1 MLKPFFNP
9 RGVAV
14 IGASRDPHKPG
25 YGVVHNLAAI
35 HYPGAIYPVN
45 PAATRIL
52 GYPCYPSVA
61 EVPEPVDLAVII
73 VAAARVAALV
83 EQCARRGIRHI
94 VVSSGGFAEA
104 GPEGRAREEELAR
117 LAREL
122 GVRIMGPN
130 CVGTIDTST
139 PLNVTFT
146 AGTPLPGD
154 LAFVS
159 QSGALCVALMDWA
172 QGNGIGFSRIVSLGN
187 QVDVTETEV
196 LAELGGD
203 ANTRVIIAYLEGVAD
218 GRAFMA
224 AADAVARHKPLVV
237 LKAGRAAGGAKA
249 VMSHTGVL
257 AGSDEAYA
265 AAFRRCGALQAG
277 TLEELFIWARALAWQ
292 PLPAGRRVAVLTH
305 AGGAGVVA
313 VDALEAAGLSP
324 ACLARETRARLR
336 AMLPAAASVEN
347 PVDVLAGSGPAVYA
361 LALDALLA
369 DPGVDAAL
377 VIVVPQEWFL
387 PTGLAEVIGEMAS
400 RFDKPVL
407 ASLMGSAAADQA
419 RQVLH
424 QWHVPGFAFPEQ
436 AASALAAMARRQEW
450 LRQPEGSA
458 LEPADLADLAAR
470 RPAARE
476 SLARCDWN
484 GLLAAYGI
492 RLVTTRLASSG
503 DEAVQAALDLGF
515 PVALKLASPDITHKS
530 AVGGVALNLSDADT
544 VRGAYCRIVERART
558 ARPDAALLG
567 AWVQPMLGGVQE
579 VIVGVRR
586 DAQLG
591 PLVLVGSGGVE
602 VELERDVALD
612 VAPLTYAQ
620 AERLLDRT
628 RVGTRLNGW
637 RGAARG
643 DRAALLDAM
652 VRLAQLACDMPEIAE
667 LEINPLVVLP
677 AGSGALAVDVR
688 GALAAGRA
696 VP

>member
-1 MLKPFFNP
+1 MLEPFFNP

-35 HYPGAIYPVN
+35 HYPGAIHPVN
-45 PAATRIL
+45 PAAPHIL

-61 EVPEPVDLAVII
+61 DVPDPVDLAVII
-73 VAAARVAALV
+73 VPAPQVAALV
-83 EQCARRGIRHI
+83 EQCARRGIGHV
-94 VVSSGGFAEA
+94 VVSSGGFAET

-172 QGNGIGFSRIVSLGN
+172 QGNGIGFSRIASLGN
-187 QVDVTETEV
+187 QADVTETEL
-196 LAELGGD
+196 LAELAGD
-203 ANTRVIIAYLEGVAD
+203 PHTRVITAYLEGVSD
-218 GRAFMA
+218 GRAFMQA
-224 AADAVARHKPLVV
+224 AGAVARHKPLVV
-237 LKAGRAAGGAKA
+237 LKAGRAAGGARA

-257 AGSDEAYA
+257 AGSAEAYA

-313 VDALEAAGLSP
+313 VDALEAAGLTI
-324 ACLARETRARLR
+324 ACLGAETRARLG
-336 AMLPAAASVEN
+336 AILPAGANVDN
-347 PVDVLAGSGPAVYA
+347 PVDVLAGSGPAIYT

-369 DPGVDAAL
+369 DRGVDAVV

-400 RFDKPVL
+400 LHAKPVL

-450 LRQPEGSA
+450 LQQPEGTA
-458 LEPADLADLAAR
+458 LDAADAAACRPAGRAALAR
-470 RPAARE
+470 R
-476 SLARCDWN
+476 DWN
-484 GLLAAYGI
+484 GLLAAYDI
-492 RLVTTRLASSG
+492 RLLASRLAANAG
-503 DEAVQAALDLGF
+503 EAVEAARDIGY
-515 PVALKLASPDITHKS
+515 PVALKLASPDISHKS
-530 AVGGVALNLSDADT
+530 DVGGVALNLADAAA
-544 VRGAYCRIVERART
+544 VCAAYQQIVEAARA
-558 ARPDAALLG
+558 ARPDAALQG
-567 AWVQPMLGGVQE
+567 VWVQPMLSGGQE

-586 DAQLG
+586 DAQFG
-591 PLVLVGSGGVE
+591 ALVLVGSGGVE
-602 VELERDVALD
+602 VELQRDVALD
-612 VAPLTYAQ
+612 VAPLTAAQ
-620 AERLLDRT
+620 AGRLLDST
-628 RVGTRLNGW
+628 WAGTRLKGW
-637 RGAARG
+637 RGAPPG
-643 DRAALLDAM
+643 DRAAVVDTI
-652 VRLAQLACDMPEIAE
+652 VRLAQLACDLPEIAE
-667 LEINPLVVLP
+667 LEINPLMVLP

-688 GALAAGRA
+688 GVLAAGQP
-696 VP
+696 VI